1 MMYAYGMRFRP
12 RQPLA
17 QPNDYIDWQ
26 DFDDRCQLPSGD
38 EVWSILWYNRELT
51 DREIYDYELV
61 RLEGEDK

>member
-17 QPNDYIDWQ
+17 QPNDYIDWL
-26 DFDDRCQLPSGD
+26 DFDDRRKLSSGD

-51 DREIYDYELV
+51 DREIYNYELV
-61 RLEGEDK
+61 RLEEEDK

>member
-1 MMYAYGMRFRP
+1 MMYAYGMKFRP

-17 QPNDYIDWQ
+17 QPNDYIDWL
-26 DFDDRCQLPSGD
+26 DFDDRRKLSSGD

-51 DREIYDYELV
+51 DREIYNYELV

>member
-17 QPNDYIDWQ
+17 QPNDYIDWL
-26 DFDDRCQLPSGD
+26 DFDDRRKLSSGD

-51 DREIYDYELV
+51 DREIYNYELV